1 GSKSLGRENINN
13 EYLPILNKY
22 KDSTENILATLIE
35 HFCIQIYKV
44 ILQNRPANKI
54 ATLIVTGG
62 GAYNLH
68 FLHRLEF
75 HCGEGVQIVVPEN
88 QIIDF
93 KEALIFA
100 FLGVLRIK
108 KENNCL
114 SSVTGADRDSC
125 GGSMFG
131 FK

>member
-1 GSKSLGRENINN
+1 GNMAQKGSLLPELLQELENLRYYQMNGSKSLGRENINN

-62 GAYNLH
+62 GANNLN

-75 HCGEGVQIVVPEN
+75 HCGENVQIVIPKN
-88 QIIDF
+88 QII
-93 KEALIFA
+93 
-100 FLGVLRIK
+100 
-108 KENNCL
+108 
-114 SSVTGADRDSC
+114 
-125 GGSMFG
+125 
-131 FK
+131 